1 MPQQTGQVPQSVGL
15 NGHRPHQTLTHGKNC
30 VKTPSRLLAVA
41 ATLAIQPVPA
51 LELGHGFS
59 LKGFGT
65 AGIVYNEN
73 RQADFAAEST
83 LAASGAG
90 RTNPLTYSVDTK
102 AGAQLDWQATDRFS
116 LTAQMLVKQFPDRS
130 WNPELQWGFVKFRAS
145 PDLDVRAGRI
155 RPPIYLLSDYLDV
168 NYANPW
174 VRPPVEFYSVTP
186 IRHMEGGD
194 LLWRP
199 QTGSVTWLVQPYV
212 GRSSTPARGGEI
224 GLDQI
229 LGLNVSASLG
239 DFTLRTGYIHTRMTV
254 TSNFM
259 TLAFGAYDQ
268 LCRLGD
274 VTACKPMRKLN
285 HKDGEASFGSVGA
298 TWDNGDYF
306 VSGEWGRRDT
316 ETSIADLMSWYLSGG
331 ARFGRWTPYLT
342 YSEMISD
349 SPYDY
354 DRGSPM
360 TNFITTGLLRGNP
373 TDQRTV
379 SLGVRY
385 DLMANLAV
393 KAQWDHTTTEC
404 ITSPDPWDG
413 RQTGTCGG
421 WFILA
426 TDAFNRKPQA
436 VDLLSLSVDFV
447 F

>member
-1 MPQQTGQVPQSVGL
+1 MEE
-15 NGHRPHQTLTHGKNC
+15 NF
-30 VKTPSRLLAVA
+30 VKTHSILLSFV
-41 ATLAIQPVPA
+41 TLLTAQSTPA

-65 AGIVYNEN
+65 AGLVYNGDRE
-73 RQADFAAEST
+73 ADFAAEST
-83 LAASGAG
+83 LAATGVG
-90 RTNPLTYSVDTK
+90 RTNPLTYAVDTK
-102 AGAQLDWQATDRFS
+102 AGIQLDWQVTDRFS
-116 LTAQMLVKQFPDRS
+116 LTAQTLAKQFPDRS
-130 WNPELQWGFVKFRAS
+130 WNPQLEWGYLKFKVT
-145 PDLDVRAGRI
+145 PNLDLRAGRI

-186 IRHMEGGD
+186 IRRMEGGD

-199 QTGSVTWLVQPYV
+199 QTGAITWLVQPYV
-212 GRSSTPARGGEI
+212 GRSQTAARGGEI

-259 TLAFGAYDQ
+259 DLAFGAFAQ
-268 LCRLGD
+268 LCNLGD
-274 VTACKPMRKLN
+274 QTACKSRGELN
-285 HKDGEASFGSVGA
+285 HKDREASFGSLGL

-306 VSGEWGRRDT
+306 ISGEWGRRDT
-316 ETSIADLMSWYLSGG
+316 DTSIADLMSWYLTGG
-331 ARFGRWTPYLT
+331 ARFGRWTPYLI
-342 YSEMISD
+342 YSEMVSD
-349 SPYDY
+349 SPLDHE
-354 DRGSPM
+354 RGSPM

-373 TDQRTV
+373 TDQRTL

-385 DLMANLAV
+385 DLMDNLAI
-393 KAQWDHTTTEC
+393 KAQWDHTMTEC
-404 ITSPDPWDG
+404 ITSPDPWAG
-413 RQTGTCGG
+413 QATGTCGG

-426 TDAFNRKPQA
+426 TEAFTRKAQA
-436 VDLLSLSVDFV
+436 IDLLSLSVDFV